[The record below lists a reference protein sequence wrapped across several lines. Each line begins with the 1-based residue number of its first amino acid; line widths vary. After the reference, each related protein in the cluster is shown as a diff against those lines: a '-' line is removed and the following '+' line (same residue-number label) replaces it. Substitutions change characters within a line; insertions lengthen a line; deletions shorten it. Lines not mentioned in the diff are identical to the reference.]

1 MTMIRHLFR
10 RSTISRDEATALG
23 IPAPPP
29 SAKVTTRDTMAG
41 ARLSPA
47 DIQAIDNVMHF
58 TVANLDLTLRAL
70 DVCHESFLALDR
82 QAAASKIRRVMVEL
96 SAVRHGPVMEIADSS
111 IPPRTA
117 GILRMRRAQDDRE
130 AKVDGNE

>member
-1 MTMIRHLFR
+1 MTVIRNIFR
-10 RSTISRDEATALG
+10 RRISPTIDTGPLA

-29 SAKVTTRDTMAG
+29 SAKVTTRDTMSG

-82 QAAASKIRRVMVEL
+82 QAAAKQIRRVMVEL
-96 SAVRHGPVMEIADSS
+96 SAVRQGPVMAIADSS

-117 GILRMRRAQDDRE
+117 EILRMRRAQDDCE
-130 AKVDGNE
+130 ALT